1 MNTLRTR
8 IWQEEA
14 EPDNPFA
21 ARVARCHGYD
31 VYGQVLGRAG
41 WADMV
46 FLLFAGQR
54 PSPRQARLLDAL
66 AVALANAGPR
76 DPANHAAMCAGVGG
90 STAAATLMAALAVG
104 AGQVTGA
111 REVWAAMQA
120 WAQCG
125 TDLALWRGHWADPA
139 PRNASVWPACDH
151 RPGFEAHG
159 ERATLPVLQTLYC
172 LARLSPGP
180 CLPWLHANREAFEAA
195 AQGQPLAMTGVAA
208 AAMVDLGLDAEQGE
222 MLHLLLRLPGAAAH
236 ALEQRRHGH
245 KNFPFFALELVDDP
259 ADRKP
264 EAGPAEARGEA
275 AATVPAVAREEVA
288 A

>member
-1 MNTLRTR
+1 MNTLRTG

-41 WADMV
+41 WAEMV
-46 FLLFAGQR
+46 FLLFTGQR

-90 STAAATLMAALAVG
+90 STAAAALMAALAVG

-111 REVWAAMQA
+111 REVWAAMRG
-120 WAQCG
+120 WLQCG
-125 TDLALWRGHWADPA
+125 TDLDSWRTHWEAPASGHGA
-139 PRNASVWPACDH
+139 VWPESGH
-151 RPGFEAHG
+151 SPGFEAHG
-159 ERATLPVLQTLYC
+159 ASTATPVRQALAC
-172 LARLSPGP
+172 LAGLSPGA
-180 CLPWLHANREAFEAA
+180 CLPWLHAHLGAYEAA
-195 AQGQPLAMTGVAA
+195 ASGRPLAMAGVAA
-208 AAMVDLGLDAEQGE
+208 AALVDLGFDPDQGE

-236 ALEQRRHGH
+236 ALEQKKLGH
-245 KNFPFFALELVDDP
+245 KNFPFFELDLLDDP
-259 ADRKP
+259 AR
-264 EAGPAEARGEA
+264 AAPAPAAARQEEA
-275 AATVPAVAREEVA
+275 A
-288 A
+288 